1 MQGLFLYCRAGFES
15 ECAAEIHYHS
25 ALLTISGYAK
35 TKPASGYVLFIAH
48 QGEEIDRLVRE
59 LPFERLIFTRQWFI
73 VLALRNDLSIT
84 DRISGL
90 VEGLAELPERAGE
103 LFLETPD
110 TNDAKQLSPL
120 CRALERPLRD
130 ALRQRGLLTA
140 PQKSAWRIHISFL
153 STCAAYIGYVP
164 VNNSAPWPMGIVRLR
179 SPRAAPS
186 RSTLKLE
193 EAFVTL
199 LTEVERGLYLNS
211 GMTAVDLGAAPGGWS
226 WQLIQ
231 RSMRVTAVDN
241 GPMAESVMESGIVD
255 HQRVDAFRYQPPK
268 PVDWLV
274 CDVVEQPIRIAALI
288 AKWLTSGWC
297 RYTIF
302 NLKLPMKK
310 RYAEVQR
317 CLELISQQL
326 TAAGLPFTVKAK
338 QLYHD
343 REEVTVFIA
352 ITE

>member
-1 MQGLFLYCRAGFES
+1 
-15 ECAAEIHYHS
+15 
-25 ALLTISGYAK
+25 
-35 TKPASGYVLFIAH
+35 
-48 QGEEIDRLVRE
+48 
-59 LPFERLIFTRQWFI
+59 
-73 VLALRNDLSIT
+73 
-84 DRISGL
+84 
-90 VEGLAELPERAGE
+90 
-103 LFLETPD
+103 
-110 TNDAKQLSPL
+110 
-120 CRALERPLRD
+120 
-130 ALRQRGLLTA
+130 
-140 PQKSAWRIHISFL
+140 
-153 STCAAYIGYVP
+153 
-164 VNNSAPWPMGIVRLR
+164 
-179 SPRAAPS
+179 
-186 RSTLKLE
+186 
-193 EAFVTL
+193 
-199 LTEVERGLYLNS
+199 
-211 GMTAVDLGAAPGGWS
+211 
-226 WQLIQ
+226 
-231 RSMRVTAVDN
+231 N